1 MAFAHVEIILLY
13 NETQQAA
20 HYSFYHNLL
29 GRNVSNTLHM
39 CEYNISILK
48 CFEHCN
54 TSDTW
59 VTEWGKKQKK
69 RKKAFTYLSSYL
81 KSVPFLYVADNGIL
95 WSDGWH
101 YLHTAYE
108 VNFQTTGSLITPPN
122 LLACSLGTSLKESRQ
137 ECGTAPTKNRLKV
150 SQLYNKVLGFSKHI
164 STHRKSP
171 SIWRAGVLQG
181 CNAGKRAQKPTAS
194 EGIRDSHSRFAS
206 SVGMRAPGTC
216 SRCPGSLPA
225 WARPPPP
232 AAPGK
237 RRRLSGSVPDRE
249 RATASPGHLRQAELG
264 YRVPVLP
271 NRTTSPFYTLGN
283 YSS

>member
-1 MAFAHVEIILLY
+1 MAL
-13 NETQQAA
+13 
-20 HYSFYHNLL
+20 
-29 GRNVSNTLHM
+29 
-39 CEYNISILK
+39 
-48 CFEHCN
+48 
-54 TSDTW
+54 
-59 VTEWGKKQKK
+59 
-69 RKKAFTYLSSYL
+69 FTYSVWSELPNNWILDHTPKPVSLFVRHLSEG
-81 KSVPFLYVADNGIL
+81 K
-95 WSDGWH
+95 
-101 YLHTAYE
+101 
-108 VNFQTTGSLITPPN
+108 QTRVWYS
-122 LLACSLGTSLKESRQ
+122 SH
-137 ECGTAPTKNRLKV
+137 KNRLKV

-225 WARPPPP
+225 GARPPPP

-249 RATASPGHLRQAELG
+249 WARPGTGHCQPRTPATS
-264 YRVPVLP
+264 
-271 NRTTSPFYTLGN
+271 RTGV
-283 YSS
+283 